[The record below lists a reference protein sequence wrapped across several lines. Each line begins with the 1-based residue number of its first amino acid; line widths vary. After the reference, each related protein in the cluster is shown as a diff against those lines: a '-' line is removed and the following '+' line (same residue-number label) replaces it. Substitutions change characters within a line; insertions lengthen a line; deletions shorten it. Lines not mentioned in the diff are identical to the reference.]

1 MKFDPEIENL
11 ELSWDKYMQY
21 VEPSK
26 DPAIREIQWADVRE
40 LAEQDVWHDRLNKLS
55 RLESANNAIDRLA
68 ELGLDELNSR
78 MDAAGAVY
86 PPTSEDRKRWAD
98 NNGVKYESE
107 WESSCKKLGHIKD
120 RLMVGRIA
128 HHLSIKIQK
137 ERIKSAV
144 MLPTIL
150 KVNPTSL
157 ESAIA
162 FSLWKTYYVS
172 NFLDDEMDTIST
184 DSCS

>member
-1 MKFDPEIENL
+1 MKIDPEIENL
-11 ELSWDKYMQY
+11 DLSWAKYMVN

-26 DPAIREIQWADVRE
+26 DPAVREIQWANVRE
-40 LAEQDVWHDRLNKLS
+40 LAEQDIWVDRLNKLS
-55 RLESANNAIDRLA
+55 RLESSDNAIDRLA

-78 MDAAGAVY
+78 MDVVGAVY
-86 PPTSEDRKRWAD
+86 PPKSEDRKRWAD
-98 NNGVKYESE
+98 ENGVKYESE
-107 WESSCKKLGHIKD
+107 WESSCKKLGHLKD
-120 RLMVGRIA
+120 RLMVGQLA
-128 HHLSIKIQK
+128 HHLSIKAQK

-162 FSLWKTYYVS
+162 FSMWKTYYVS
-172 NFLDDEMDTIST
+172 NFLADEMDTI
-184 DSCS
+184 